1 MEQIKETYKLG
12 KFQFGHGKFTVKYFR
27 LREDFSI
34 EINQETYV
42 KDKLIHIELTKQR
55 KRQRYSMCNEKE
67 ISALR
72 ASVGA
77 LAWLA
82 KETRPDLAVR
92 VASLQQVFPKPRI
105 LDLLES
111 NSLTQEAKETAGGW

>member
-1 MEQIKETYKLG
+1 
-12 KFQFGHGKFTVKYFR
+12 
-27 LREDFSI
+27 
-34 EINQETYV
+34 
-42 KDKLIHIELTKQR
+42 
-55 KRQRYSMCNEKE
+55 MCNEKE

-111 NSLTQEAKETAGGW
+111 NSLTQEAKETAGSGIVLMPIPVERLITSGSSDGCFVGELSRLSST